1 LLETLDR
8 AIEQAPDDWDR
19 KSKLER
25 LRQVARDVGQGTL
38 TEVLKHVVSGG
49 I

>member
-1 LLETLDR
+1 LLEALDR
-8 AIEQAPDDWDR
+8 AIGEAPDDSDR

-25 LRQVARDVGQGTL
+25 LRQVALDVGQGTL